1 MSSAKDT
8 RLGTETFPEA
18 CPTTPLPKSR
28 DIVTS
33 SRTLTLVAVSASHST
48 NYRELAKG
56 RHCRL
61 IGACIG
67 HSGAS
72 KAGNGKVL
80 PSRLQTGIR
89 MGNRTSPAKSRAKST
104 VSGCSLAP
112 LRSSA
117 DYVQL

>member
-61 IGACIG
+61 IGACTG
-67 HSGAS
+67 HSHGDRWVTS
-72 KAGNGKVL
+72 KTRQEQDMFL
-80 PSRLQTGIR
+80 TPLDSF
-89 MGNRTSPAKSRAKST
+89 S
-104 VSGCSLAP
+104 AP
-112 LRSSA
+112 LQELSYIITERK
-117 DYVQL
+117 

>member
-8 RLGTETFPEA
+8 GLGTETFPEA

-33 SRTLTLVAVSASHST
+33 SRTLTLVTVSASHST

-80 PSRLQTGIR
+80 PSRQGSEWATGQVLQ
-89 MGNRTSPAKSRAKST
+89 RAEP
-104 VSGCSLAP
+104 GA
-112 LRSSA
+112 
-117 DYVQL
+117 Q